1 MQQQLNRIIFLV
13 LGLIMG
19 IGGTMFFGSDKTQK
33 PIYATTLQSPADL
46 KNNSV
51 LVEAHFQSKLD
62 SLTQSNNTLVHR
74 VGNTKSELQKAKQ
87 DNKVLLELVDT
98 LIAHANSTTDT
109 AAKLADCDSLSSTV
123 QDLISSTNTR
133 DSLYEDLTTALQAQ
147 VNNKDSVIS
156 TQVEQYNCIKL
167 SFDKSLA
174 QQDFLLGQNLMLDKQ
189 LKKFKIKNKLLSAG
203 VFILSGIAAYQL
215 LHH

>member
-19 IGGTMFFGSDKTQK
+19 IGGTIFFGSDNSHKS
-33 PIYATTLQSPADL
+33 IYATTLQSPADL
-46 KNNSV
+46 KNSSV
-51 LVEAHFQSKLD
+51 AIETHFQSKVD
-62 SLTQSNNTLVHR
+62 SLMQTNNTLAHK

-109 AAKLADCDSLSSTV
+109 ATKLADCDSLSSTV
-123 QDLISSTNTR
+123 QDFISSTNTR
-133 DSLYEDLTTALQAQ
+133 DSLYADLTTALQAQ
-147 VNNKDSVIS
+147 VSNKDSVIS
-156 TQVEQYNCIKL
+156 TQAEQYNCIKL

>member
-1 MQQQLNRIIFLV
+1 MTRLINFIC
-13 LGLIMG
+13 LGLG
-19 IGGTMFFGSDKTQK
+19 IIAGVSCTMFFGSNNAQK
-33 PIYATTLQSPADL
+33 PIYTTTFQSPADL
-46 KNNSV
+46 KNSSV
-51 LVEAHFQSKLD
+51 VIEAHFQNKVD
-62 SLTQSNNTLVHR
+62 SLMQSNSTLVHK

-109 AAKLADCDSLSSTV
+109 AVKIAECDSLSSTV
-123 QDLISSTNTR
+123 QDLINSTNTR